1 MRPSP
6 FQRNATRTPLQHCGT
21 LRYAG
26 CAYLQVCSGRD
37 ITVVAEATKKTY
49 VIQWEKWSERGDLNS
64 RPPVPQTGAAKS
76 AFIFYLNMLADIAVI
91 IVGLFAGLL
100 VRVYDRKGVCDLIIE
115 RVSVSGRRLDVRVI
129 ERLLHKLEVTG
140 LTEKL
145 RPKIMPKIVKAKA
158 LDASPSPKSPPL
170 RLNA

>member
-1 MRPSP
+1 
-6 FQRNATRTPLQHCGT
+6 
-21 LRYAG
+21 
-26 CAYLQVCSGRD
+26 
-37 ITVVAEATKKTY
+37 
-49 VIQWEKWSERGDLNS
+49 
-64 RPPVPQTGAAKS
+64 
-76 AFIFYLNMLADIAVI
+76 MLADIAVI

>member
-64 RPPVPQTGAAKS
+64 RPPVPQTGA
-76 AFIFYLNMLADIAVI
+76 L
-91 IVGLFAGLL
+91 
-100 VRVYDRKGVCDLIIE
+100 
-115 RVSVSGRRLDVRVI
+115 
-129 ERLLHKLEVTG
+129 TG
-140 LTEKL
+140 LRYAPTIGIG
-145 RPKIMPKIVKAKA
+145 RPAYTG
-158 LDASPSPKSPPL
+158 SPSRNKGKRAVSCSVL
-170 RLNA
+170 